1 MAKTYFRNVP
11 DFNYVSR
18 LEGEKNISEYLRVKN
33 LFKRVRIN
41 ESLFNDLTYFTKYK
55 VVNDER
61 PDQVAY
67 KIYGTQDYDWI
78 VLLSNNIV
86 NFQSEWPLS
95 NESFEKY
102 MFSKYGSEDKFYT
115 VHHYETKEIRDSNG
129 RLILP
134 GGLTVD
140 QGFTIPDPNSP
151 LQDLDP
157 TVAVT
162 NWLVETRKNNEKR
175 AIQVLRPQYVNQLI
189 DDANDILE
197 YQESSQFT
205 EDSGKIAFND
215 LIQISASSSATVVA
229 ASIVE

>member
-1 MAKTYFRNVP
+1 MAQERYFDILPNFKYINPVQEGGKREQ
-11 DFNYVSR
+11 YV
-18 LEGEKNISEYLRVKN
+18 EVKN
-33 LFKRVRIN
+33 LFTRIKLN
-41 ESLFNDLTYFTKYK
+41 NSVFANITSFQGYSISDG
-55 VVNDER
+55 ER
-61 PDQVAY
+61 PDNVAERLY
-67 KIYGTQDYDWI
+67 EDGDLDWI
-78 VLLSNNIV
+78 ILLSANITSV
-86 NFQSEWPLS
+86 QDQWPLS
-95 NESFEKY
+95 SRLLYEIAEEKY
-102 MFSKYGSEDKFYT
+102 GTALNE
-115 VHHYETKEIRDSNG
+115 VHHYETREIRDSKG

-162 NWLVETRKNNEKR
+162 NWLVETRKNNKKR

-205 EDSGKIAFND
+205 EDGGKIAFND
-215 LIQISASSSATVVA
+215 LI
-229 ASIVE
+229 

>member
-1 MAKTYFRNVP
+1 MSYFRELPNISA
-11 DFNYVSR
+11 VSLLPGR
-18 LEGEKNISEYLRVKN
+18 QRSDERVLVKNIYKRAKLRTDIDYAVTA
-33 LFKRVRIN
+33 FDFRIIK
-41 ESLFNDLTYFTKYK
+41 EGD
-55 VVNDER
+55 R
-61 PDQVAY
+61 PDTIAAS
-67 KIYGTQDYDWI
+67 IYDDPELDWVI
-78 VLLSNNIV
+78 LITNNIINV
-86 NFQSEWPLS
+86 RDQWPLS
-95 NESFEKY
+95 NNDLHEY
-102 MFSKYGSEDKFYT
+102 MLDKYGSDAALTEP
-115 VHHYETKEIRDSNG
+115 HHYETREIRDSKG

-205 EDSGKIAFND
+205 EDGGKIAFND
-215 LIQISASSSATVVA
+215 LI
-229 ASIVE
+229 